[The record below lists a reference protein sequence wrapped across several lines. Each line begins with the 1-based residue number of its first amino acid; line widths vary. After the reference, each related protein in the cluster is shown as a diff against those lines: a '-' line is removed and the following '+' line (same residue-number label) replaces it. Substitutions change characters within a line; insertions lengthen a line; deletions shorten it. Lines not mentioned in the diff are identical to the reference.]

1 MPEYI
6 SLVKTILS
14 YGGTIMAGYKNR
26 ILRVDLT
33 NRTFSEEPLDTAMI
47 NDYIGGRGFG
57 IKLLYDDLKPGTD
70 PLGEDN
76 ELIFMAGP
84 LAGTNAQS
92 FSRYKVFFKSP
103 LTGTYFKSC
112 SGGHMAKE
120 MKFAGFDAVVV
131 RGKSEKPVYLWIH
144 DGKYEL
150 RDAAYLWGLDC
161 DDTHTLIREEL
172 HDQNIRLGCIGVAGE
187 RGVKYAGIF
196 SDRRACGRGGGGT
209 VMGGKNLKAIAFRG
223 NERVE
228 LADKDVFAAAVKEQ
242 VAGYKANPQFTTFS
256 QNGTW
261 IAEAT
266 NLLGIYPTKNF
277 TEGMVPEW
285 EKLESNEYLK
295 LQVRKTACYSCM
307 VHCGSITKMARDRF
321 TGAWTE
327 GPEYETIWA
336 FTGPMKK
343 ADIGLTIAADKL
355 CDDLGL
361 DTISTGNTIGF
372 AYELY
377 EKGLIT
383 DKDTGGLKLTFG
395 NSEPV
400 MSLIRQIAYR
410 EGIGDLLAEGSR
422 EAARRIGKGAEQ
434 YAIHVKG
441 LELPA
446 YDPRGVKAHGLNLM
460 TCPIGAD
467 HNSGYAPQEVF
478 GVPIPKEYDR
488 FSPAEKGEL
497 TKMNQDNTAFL
508 ETGILCSFMPSMGM
522 VTDEV
527 YGKLLLGVTGIKDFA
542 DTDYLWHVGEKILN
556 LERMFNVREG
566 FGIKDDS
573 FPKRITDEPLAEG
586 ASAGQIFEADQML
599 SDYYEARG
607 WDKKTGIPTKK
618 KLDELGL
625 GFTAGK

>member
-1 MPEYI
+1 
-6 SLVKTILS
+6 
-14 YGGTIMAGYKNR
+14 MAGYKNR
-26 ILRVDLT
+26 ILRVDLS
-33 NRTFSEEPLDTAMI
+33 NGTFSEEPLDKALI

-57 IKLLYDDLKPGTD
+57 VKLLYDDLKPGTD

-103 LTGTYFKSC
+103 LTGTYFKTC

-120 MKFAGFDAVVV
+120 IKFAGFDAVII
-131 RGKSEKPVYLWIH
+131 RGKAEKPVYLWIH

-150 RDAAYLWGLDC
+150 KDATYLWGLDC

-172 HDQNIRLGCIGVAGE
+172 HDQNIRLGCIGVSGE
-187 RGVKYAGIF
+187 HGVKYAGIF

-223 NERVE
+223 RERVE

-242 VAGYKANPQFTTFS
+242 VAGYKANPQFATFS

-307 VHCGSITKMARDRF
+307 VHCGSITKMARDRY

-336 FTGPMKK
+336 FTGPMRK

-400 MSLIRQIAYR
+400 MSLIKQIAYR
-410 EGIGDLLAEGSR
+410 EGIGDLLAEGTR
-422 EAARRIGKGAEQ
+422 EVARRIGKGAEQ

-488 FSPAEKGEL
+488 FTPEEKGEL

-522 VTDEV
+522 VSDEV
-527 YGKLLLGVTGIKDFA
+527 YGKLLLGATGIKEF
-542 DTDYLWHVGEKILN
+542 TDPAYLWHVGEKILN

-586 ASAGQIFEADQML
+586 ASAGQVFEADQML
-599 SDYYEARG
+599 SDYYEVRG

-625 GFTAGK
+625 GFTAGKK

>member
-1 MPEYI
+1 
-6 SLVKTILS
+6 
-14 YGGTIMAGYKNR
+14 MAGYKNR
-26 ILRVDLT
+26 VLRVDLS
-33 NRTFSEEPLDTAMI
+33 NGTFSEEPLEKALI
-47 NDYIGGRGFG
+47 RDYIGGRGFG
-57 IKLLYDDLKPGTD
+57 VKMLYDDLKPGID

-103 LTGTYFKSC
+103 LTGTYFKSS

-120 MKFAGFDAVVV
+120 IKFAGFDAVII
-131 RGKSEKPVYLWIH
+131 RGKSDKPVYLWIH

-150 RDAAYLWGLDC
+150 KDASYLWGLDC

-172 HDQNIRLGCIGVAGE
+172 HDQSIRLGCIGPSGE

-209 VMGGKNLKAIAFRG
+209 VMGSKNLKAIAFRG
-223 NERVE
+223 HERVE
-228 LADKDVFAAAVKEQ
+228 LADKDAFAAAVKKQ
-242 VAGYKANPQFTTFS
+242 VAEYKANPQFTTFS

-266 NLLGIYPTKNF
+266 NLLGIYPTRNF
-277 TEGMVPEW
+277 REGMVPEW
-285 EKLESNEYLK
+285 EKLESAEYLK
-295 LQVRKTACYSCM
+295 MQVRKTACYSCM
-307 VHCGSITKMARDRF
+307 VHCGSITKVGHNSF

-336 FTGPMKK
+336 FSGPMAK
-343 ADIGLTIAADKL
+343 ADIGLTVAADKL
-355 CDDLGL
+355 CDDLGI
-361 DTISTGNTIGF
+361 DTISTGSTIGF

-383 DKDTGGLKLTFG
+383 KKDTGGLELTYG
-395 NSEPV
+395 NIDPV
-400 MSLIRQIAYR
+400 MELIRQIAYR

-422 EAARRIGKGAEQ
+422 EAARRIGKDAEQ
-434 YAIHVKG
+434 YAIQVKG

-446 YDPRGVKAHGLNLM
+446 YDPRGVKAHGLNLL
-460 TCPIGAD
+460 TCAIGAD

-478 GVPIPKEYDR
+478 GAPVPKEYDR
-488 FSPAEKGEL
+488 FTPEEKGEL
-497 TKMNQDNTAFL
+497 TKMNQDMTAFL

-522 VTDEV
+522 LSDET
-527 YGKLLLGVTGIKDFA
+527 YGKLLVASTGIKEFGDPAF
-542 DTDYLWHVGEKILN
+542 LWQVGEKIVN
-556 LERMFNVREG
+556 LERMFNAREG
-566 FGIKDDS
+566 FGRKDDA
-573 FPKRITDEPLAEG
+573 FPKRITDEAMTVG
-586 ASAGQIFEADQML
+586 ASAGHVFEAEKML
-599 SDYYEARG
+599 NDYYRERG
-607 WDKKTGIPTKK
+607 WDEKTGIPAKA

-625 GFTAGK
+625 GFTLNK